1 LESGTGW
8 DVMTPLQRH
17 PFLDLL
23 LSFCGVLVR
32 FELFRTFCLGH
43 WDNLWGRTSV
53 TNSTLLV
60 SQLPTILS
68 SRVESFS
75 VRKYDENGEKQRK
88 GMLTVLEMLRE
99 KYDPPATPAVPA
111 CLLLQ
116 QLHLLKSL
124 TFSGYRPW
132 GTLA

>member
-1 LESGTGW
+1 
-8 DVMTPLQRH
+8 
-17 PFLDLL
+17 
-23 LSFCGVLVR
+23 
-32 FELFRTFCLGH
+32 
-43 WDNLWGRTSV
+43 V

-99 KYDPPATPAVPA
+99 KYEPSSHSGIPGLSVAAIPLVFVADVQWLPSLGDFGIALVYLYLYLYLHRRNVYYHVPKDVDYYPLIRQRSIPSSTISPQCPP
-111 CLLLQ
+111 
-116 QLHLLKSL
+116 
-124 TFSGYRPW
+124 
-132 GTLA
+132 